1 MMGND
6 ELEQEIDRAI
16 SDFETIKTIIQGED
30 PDE

>member
-1 MMGND
+1 MSNE

-16 SDFETIKTIIQGED
+16 SDFESIKTIIRGED